1 VALVTGAGRG
11 LGRAQAV
18 ALARRGYDVV
28 VNERSAADE
37 TAGVVAEVEA
47 AGGRA
52 AVVHGDVADLA
63 GHGRLLEEAWAAFGG
78 VDGLVNNAGV
88 TVLSRG
94 DLLDVAPESFDRCLA
109 VNTRGAFF
117 LTQAF
122 ARRLLAEPAGAFPR
136 GVVFVTSMNAE
147 VLALNR
153 GEYCVSKAG
162 AAMAAQLFAARLAP
176 HGIGVYDVRPGII
189 RTEMT
194 ERSRERYDRFFAE
207 GGAPVPRWG
216 EPEEVGRVVAA
227 LLAGELPY
235 TVGQAVRVDGGAT
248 LRIV

>member
-1 VALVTGAGRG
+1 MSGRSRPVALVTGAGRG
-11 LGRAQAV
+11 LGGEAV

-37 TAGVVAEVEA
+37 TAGVAAEVEA

-63 GHGRLLEEAWAAFGG
+63 GHGRLLVEAWAAFGG

-122 ARRLLAEPAGAFPR
+122 ARRLLAEAGGAVRARCGVRDLDERRGAGAEPGGILRLQGR
-136 GVVFVTSMNAE
+136 G
-147 VLALNR
+147 
-153 GEYCVSKAG
+153 G
-162 AAMAAQLFAARLAP
+162 
-176 HGIGVYDVRPGII
+176 
-189 RTEMT
+189 
-194 ERSRERYDRFFAE
+194 
-207 GGAPVPRWG
+207 
-216 EPEEVGRVVAA
+216 
-227 LLAGELPY
+227 
-235 TVGQAVRVDGGAT
+235 DGGAAIRGAAGT
-248 LRIV
+248 ARDRGLRTSGPGSSGPR